1 MTTRSF
7 CVVTILGLMIG
18 AAAGARPGLEAQ
30 VGTAAQSPTCI
41 AVPLPSMTG
50 VPGRVEDVGNG
61 VRDLFATYLTAPAFK
76 IVPLD
81 ARLPALAL
89 DEARQK
95 GCANVLTVTISGK
108 QSGGSR
114 WGKLAGQ
121 AAGTAAVYVP
131 GSANTGAAMVRG
143 AAVGT
148 GYAVSSFAST
158 TKVRDELTLEYKLQ
172 ASDPAVKVAP
182 GKQQTKAK
190 VDGEDILTPLVEGA
204 AGQIAAALLKR

>member
-1 MTTRSF
+1 MLQACALPSSDLYSRAKNCGPPAAFQSRREVNMTTRSF

-18 AAAGARPGLEAQ
+18 AAAGARPGLDAQ
-30 VGTAAQSPTCI
+30 GGTAAQSPTCI

-95 GCANVLTVTISGK
+95 GCENVLI
-108 QSGGSR
+108 
-114 WGKLAGQ
+114 
-121 AAGTAAVYVP
+121 
-131 GSANTGAAMVRG
+131 
-143 AAVGT
+143 
-148 GYAVSSFAST
+148 
-158 TKVRDELTLEYKLQ
+158 
-172 ASDPAVKVAP
+172 
-182 GKQQTKAK
+182 
-190 VDGEDILTPLVEGA
+190 
-204 AGQIAAALLKR
+204 